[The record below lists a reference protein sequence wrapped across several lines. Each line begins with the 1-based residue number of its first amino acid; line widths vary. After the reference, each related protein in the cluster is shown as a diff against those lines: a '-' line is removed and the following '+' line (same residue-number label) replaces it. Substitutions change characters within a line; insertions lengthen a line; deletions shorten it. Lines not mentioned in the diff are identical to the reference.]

1 MNYGIENGSPSD
13 NFDYDR
19 ILIRII
25 KKYYPDL
32 GSEKELKLLTCIG
45 WTMKDFDWAM
55 ADAPEV
61 EARMTLNLPW
71 LEHND
76 YKASHKLTQSRL
88 PPDEYKDILSNLI
101 SKNILQEKTL
111 ETTYGS
117 APNTLIEYEQY
128 LAFTN
133 EDMTHELLANSEGL
147 EQAVKIFENKLNN
160 CDLTRSQLDEKER
173 KKPFYLLVSVIVI
186 SLTCIGVQ
194 TDKCLQI

>member
-1 MNYGIENGSPSD
+1 
-13 NFDYDR
+13 
-19 ILIRII
+19 
-25 KKYYPDL
+25 
-32 GSEKELKLLTCIG
+32 
-45 WTMKDFDWAM
+45 
-55 ADAPEV
+55 
-61 EARMTLNLPW
+61 
-71 LEHND
+71 
-76 YKASHKLTQSRL
+76 
-88 PPDEYKDILSNLI
+88 LI

>member
-1 MNYGIENGSPSD
+1 MNYGIENSSPSD

-32 GSEKELKLLTCIG
+32 GSEKELKLLACIG
-45 WTMKDFDWAM
+45 GTMKDFDWTL
-55 ADAPEV
+55 ADPQEV

-76 YKASHKLTQSRL
+76 YSHKLIQGRLL
-88 PPDEYKDILSNLI
+88 PPEYKDILSNLI

-117 APNTLIEYEQY
+117 APNTLIEYDQY

-147 EQAVKIFENKLNN
+147 EEVVKIFENKLNN

-173 KKPFYLLVSVIVI
+173 KKLFYLLVSVIVI
-186 SLTCIGVQ
+186 SLTCIGV
-194 TDKCLQI
+194 